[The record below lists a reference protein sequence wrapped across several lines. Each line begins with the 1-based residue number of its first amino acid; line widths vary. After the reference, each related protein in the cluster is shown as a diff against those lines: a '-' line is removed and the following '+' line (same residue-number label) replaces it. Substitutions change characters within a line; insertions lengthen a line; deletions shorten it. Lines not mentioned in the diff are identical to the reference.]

1 MGRRFV
7 LLTPLAGFAAAGLV
21 AVAAIGATTPT
32 QGSIAGPVTAVKS
45 NTITVKTSLSPTG
58 KALVKITASTSIT
71 RQTTAKRTDVK
82 SGTCVTANGQRNSK
96 GVVAATRLTV
106 SKPTKGTCGPR
117 AGARRPPRAG
127 TPPQPQSGAQR
138 PANAG
143 FAAGMV
149 SSIKGST
156 LSVKGRDGKT
166 ITVTLSTKTTIRK
179 TASVKPTQVRL
190 KECAFVRGT
199 SADKGITVLATN
211 INLSPPTNGSCT
223 TPQRTPRAPG

>member
-1 MGRRFV
+1 M
-7 LLTPLAGFAAAGLV
+7 PQQAAA
-21 AVAAIGATTPT
+21 
-32 QGSIAGPVTAVKS
+32 S
-45 NTITVKTSLSPTG
+45 
-58 KALVKITASTSIT
+58 
-71 RQTTAKRTDVK
+71 TDVK

-106 SKPTKGTCGPR
+106 SKPTKGTCGPG
-117 AGARRPPRAG
+117 AGARRPGYGSPRAG
-127 TPPQPQSGAQR
+127 TPPQSQSGAQR

-166 ITVTLSTKTTIRK
+166 ITVTLSTKTTIRT

-190 KECAFVRGT
+190 NECAFVRGT
-199 SADKGITVLATN
+199 SADKNITVLAIN

-223 TPQRTPRAPG
+223 TPQRTPPAPS